1 MLIIDDLVATG
12 GTAKAAA
19 KLVKMSKGK
28 VAAFIFVINL
38 FDLDGAKNLK
48 KDGYNIENLV
58 EFPGH

>member
-1 MLIIDDLVATG
+1 
-12 GTAKAAA
+12 
-19 KLVKMSKGK
+19 MSKGK